1 MRSTVGLLS
10 TAERIDDLLLSP
22 EDALCIAQDIV
33 AYEFRAVCARHRLTT
48 DEGRR
53 DIIARLVE
61 RGATAETIARQAN
74 IPGVDADTI
83 VKYFTMDCSARWPP

>member
-53 DIIARLVE
+53 DIIAQLVE